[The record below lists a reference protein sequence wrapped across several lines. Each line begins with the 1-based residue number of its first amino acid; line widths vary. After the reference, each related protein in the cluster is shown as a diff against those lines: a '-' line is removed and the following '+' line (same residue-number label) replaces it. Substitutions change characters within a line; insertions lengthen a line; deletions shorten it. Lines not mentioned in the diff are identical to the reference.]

1 MVAVAFCHL
10 EITLKPQTGTMVEA
24 VVNGRAVVRNGRRVS
39 WWQALGGRWSLPRA
53 PREVDD
59 MGGMGTDLALEARLQ
74 ADPQS
79 RVLPENSQFG
89 GDSVYPAA
97 DRLNGRSVI

>member
-1 MVAVAFCHL
+1 MAQA
-10 EITLKPQTGTMVEA
+10 A
-24 VVNGRAVVRNGRRVS
+24 DNGRAVVRIGRRVS

-53 PREVDD
+53 PREADD

-79 RVLPENSQFG
+79 RLLPESLLMV
-89 GDSVYPAA
+89 GDSGYPAE

>member
-1 MVAVAFCHL
+1 MVQV
-10 EITLKPQTGTMVEA
+10 
-24 VVNGRAVVRNGRRVS
+24 VVNRSAVVRNGRRVS
-39 WWQALGGRWSLPRA
+39 WWQALGGRWALPRL
-53 PREVDD
+53 PRDVDD
-59 MGGMGTDLALEARLQ
+59 MGGMGTDLALDARLQ

>member
-1 MVAVAFCHL
+1 
-10 EITLKPQTGTMVEA
+10 
-24 VVNGRAVVRNGRRVS
+24 
-39 WWQALGGRWSLPRA
+39 
-53 PREVDD
+53 

-79 RVLPENSQFG
+79 RVLPENAHIG
-89 GDSVYPAA
+89 GDPIYPCA

>member
-1 MVAVAFCHL
+1 MAQA
-10 EITLKPQTGTMVEA
+10 A
-24 VVNGRAVVRNGRRVS
+24 DNGRAVVRNGLRVS

-53 PREVDD
+53 PREADD

-79 RVLPENSQFG
+79 RLLPEISLMG
-89 GDSVYPAA
+89 SESGYPAE